1 MYALLT
7 STERRSALKLL
18 GLMVVGMVID
28 TLGISLVIPAIA
40 ILIESDPAS
49 AHPRLQSVLDLLGNP
64 TRAELVLGGMLAL
77 VGAFLFR
84 TAFLAYLAWRQTGF
98 AYGVQAELSHR
109 LLRNYLSQPYTFYL
123 QRNSAQLI
131 RNATRE
137 VEVFTLYCLIN
148 ALLIGTEGLVA
159 IGIAVLLLVIE
170 PVGALSV
177 AAMMGVAAGIFSLA
191 TRRRVAVW
199 GAARQQHEG
208 IRLQR
213 LQEAIG
219 GAKEV
224 MLLGREAEFLKRY
237 QFHNA
242 ASAALAQRHGTVLQ
256 LPRLWLELLAVLGL
270 AALVVSML
278 ARGRDM
284 SALLPTLGLFA
295 VAGFRLL
302 PSVNRTLTGLQG
314 FRYGQATIT
323 VLHEELSRTAP
334 PRREPAAEAP
344 GFHHEIRLADV
355 GYTYPAAARP
365 SLTNIEVVIRRGECV
380 GIVGPSGAGKSTLID
395 ICLGLLTP
403 TVGSVYVDGVD
414 IRDDLRGWQNQIGY
428 VPQSVY
434 LTDETLK
441 RNIAFGLPESEIDE
455 AAVWNAI
462 RDAQLEE
469 LVRASPDG
477 LDTLVGERGTS
488 LSGGQRQRVGIARA
502 LYRDPAVLVLDEATS
517 ALDTDIERGVLRAVN
532 ALRGRKTMLIVA
544 HRFSTVAAC
553 NRILMLA
560 DGRVVGEGR
569 PEQMSTEP
577 YEGWTAIASTAAE

>member
-7 STERRSALKLL
+7 PAERRSAWKLL
-18 GLMVVGMVID
+18 GLMVVGMVVD

-49 AHPRLQSVLDLLGNP
+49 AHPRLQPLLEMLGNP
-64 TRAELVLGGMLAL
+64 TRTQLVVGGMVVL

-84 TAFLAYLAWRQTGF
+84 TAFLGYLAWRQTGF

-137 VEVFTLYCLIN
+137 VEMFTLYCLIN
-148 ALLIGTEGLVA
+148 SLLIGTEGLVA
-159 IGIAVLLLVIE
+159 IGVATLLLVIE

-177 AAMMGVAAGIFSLA
+177 AAVMATAGGIFTLA

-224 MLLGREAEFLKRY
+224 MLLGRQAEFLKRY
-237 QFHNA
+237 QHHNA

-256 LPRLWLELLAVLGL
+256 LPRLWLELLAVLGV
-270 AALVVSML
+270 AALVISML
-278 ARGRDM
+278 ARGREM
-284 SALLPTLGLFA
+284 SELLPTLGLFA

-302 PSVNRTLTGLQG
+302 PSVNRMLTGFQG
-314 FRYGQATIT
+314 FRYGQPTIT

-334 PRREPAAEAP
+334 TRLVETAEAP
-344 GFHHEIRLADV
+344 TFLHEIRLADV
-355 GYTYPAAARP
+355 EYSYPGAARP
-365 SLTNIEVVIRRGECV
+365 SLTDVEVVIRRGEAV
-380 GIVGPSGAGKSTLID
+380 GIVGPSGAGKSTLVD

-403 TVGSVYVDGVD
+403 TGGTVLVDGAD
-414 IRDDLRGWQNQIGY
+414 IAEDLRGWQNQIGY

-434 LTDETLK
+434 LTDDTLK
-441 RNIAFGLPESEIDE
+441 RNIAFGLPDSEIDE
-455 AAVWNAI
+455 AAVWRAI
-462 RDAQLEE
+462 RDAQLEDF
-469 LVRASPDG
+469 VHASADG
-477 LDTLVGERGTS
+477 LDALVGERGTS

-517 ALDTDIERGVLRAVN
+517 ALDADTERGVLRAVN

-544 HRFSTVAAC
+544 HRVSTVAAC
-553 NRILMLA
+553 DRIVRLA
-560 DGRVVGEGR
+560 DGRVVAEGG
-569 PEQMSTEP
+569 PEQVAMDS
-577 YEGWTAIASTAAE
+577 YETRSVASTAVE